1 MEKQALRKDGNM
13 TVRKLFIDIKKN
25 LSHKLLVLTLFSGKF
40 VSTGGKR
47 GWRDKLYVKMVI

>member
-25 LSHKLLVLTLFSGKF
+25 LSHKLLVLTLFSGRF
-40 VSTGGKR
+40 VSTNIER
-47 GWRDKLYVKMVI
+47 G